1 MDRNSLR
8 KTKLAARDQMAP
20 ELRQQKSGQLL
31 NLLTSH
37 SVMTVATHLFI
48 YVHFR
53 SEVQT
58 INLIRQRIA
67 SGKVVSVPVTLL
79 AKSRLLAVQLTNP
92 EIQLEA
98 GCYGIPEPTPSRI
111 AEATVDPAT
120 IDVVIIPGSVFDQSG
135 GRLGYG
141 GGFYDRFLSEA
152 APRATRVGV
161 AFELQ
166 LVDQVP
172 MEPHDQ
178 YMDIL
183 VTEQQIYDC
192 RRIRN
197 EKDSSV

>member
-1 MDRNSLR
+1 M
-8 KTKLAARDQMAP
+8 
-20 ELRQQKSGQLL
+20 
-31 NLLTSH
+31 
-37 SVMTVATHLFI
+37 
-48 YVHFR
+48 
-53 SEVQT
+53 
-58 INLIRQRIA
+58 
-67 SGKVVSVPVTLL
+67 
-79 AKSRLLAVQLTNP
+79 
-92 EIQLEA
+92 
-98 GCYGIPEPTPSRI
+98 
-111 AEATVDPAT
+111 DPAT
-120 IDVVIIPGSVFDQSG
+120 IDTVLIPGSVFDPSG

-141 GGFYDRFLSEA
+141 GGFYDRFLTEA
-152 APRATRVGV
+152 APRAIRLGV